1 MSFKAVSETLPF
13 KAVKLFTVANLYY
26 QISC

>member
-1 MSFKAVSETLPF
+1 MSFKAVGETLPF
-13 KAVKLFTVANLYY
+13 QAVKLFTEANLYY